1 MANGIISYSK
11 KYLKN
16 LQNLLDK
23 LDLDILEKIEKT
35 LISAYKNKNHI
46 FIIGNG
52 GSASTASHLTCDLA
66 KTVRGHKGD
75 GTILGFKTIC
85 LADNIP
91 LITAWSNDV
100 DYECIFEEQLKNLAN
115 KNDVL
120 IAISASGNSSNII
133 NCAKAAKQLGMKIIG
148 MTGFGGGKL
157 SKIADPILIVDSYEY
172 GPVED
177 IHLIISHILTFHF
190 QHKFK

>member
-1 MANGIISYSK
+1 MDSGITIYAK
-11 KYLKN
+11 NYLKD
-16 LQNLLDK
+16 LQTLFDN
-23 LDLDILEKIEKT
+23 LDLSQLEKIEKT
-35 LISAYKNKNHI
+35 LISAYKNKDHI

-66 KTVRGHKGD
+66 KTVIAHKGD
-75 GTILGFKTIC
+75 SRRLGFKTIC
-85 LADNIP
+85 LAENIP

-120 IAISASGNSSNII
+120 IAISASGNSPNII
-133 NCAKAAKQLGMKIIG
+133 NCAKAAKELGMSIIG
-148 MTGFGGGKL
+148 LTGFGGGKL
-157 SKIADPILIVDSYEY
+157 AKIADTALVVDSYEY

-177 IHLIISHILTFHF
+177 IHLVISHILTFHF

>member
-1 MANGIISYSK
+1 MVNGIVNYATS
-11 KYLKN
+11 YLKN
-16 LQNLLDK
+16 LQTLFDN
-23 LDLDILEKIEKT
+23 LDLSQLEKIEKT
-35 LISAYKNKNHI
+35 LIYTYKNKNKI

-52 GSASTASHLTCDLA
+52 GSASTASHFTCDLA
-66 KTVRGHKGD
+66 KTVRGHKGESRR
-75 GTILGFKTIC
+75 LGFQTIC

-120 IAISASGNSSNII
+120 IAISASGNSPNII
-133 NCAKAAKQLGMKIIG
+133 NCCKAAKELGMKIIG
-148 MTGFGGGKL
+148 FTGFGGGKL
-157 SKIADPILIVDSYEY
+157 SKIANMNLIVDSCEY

-177 IHLIISHILTFHF
+177 THLIVSHILTFHF
-190 QHKFK
+190 QDKFK